1 MSEPH
6 SKEYYLAKAERIDPI
21 TSAFIGGEYVPAAT
35 GVTFDDISPIDG
47 RVIAKVV
54 SCGQEDA
61 DRAVN
66 VARKAFSDGIW
77 RDLSPSKR
85 GEILGRFADLIEE
98 NKEYLGLLETLDMG
112 KPISEAVN
120 GDIPGA
126 AKSIRWYGQAIDK
139 VYGEVAPVGGR
150 ALCTMTREPVGVV
163 AAIVPWNFPL
173 VMASWKIGPA
183 LAAGNSVILKP
194 AEQSPLSAIHL
205 GKLAKEAGIPD
216 GVFNVLPGL
225 GENVGQ
231 ALGLHN
237 DVDCIAF
244 TGSTQIGKLMM
255 KYAGESN
262 LKRVSVECGG
272 KSPLIVMA
280 DAPDLDAAAA
290 EAAWGVFYNQGQVCN
305 ASTRLLVEASIKDA
319 FVAKVAEVAKT
330 IKVGHPLDPN
340 STIGAI
346 VDENQF
352 KSVCSF
358 IEKGKSEGANVVLGG
373 RTLDTEKG
381 GFYLE
386 PTIFSDVK
394 NDMTIAQKE
403 IFGPVLSV
411 ISFETEEEAI
421 EIANDTIYGL
431 GAGVFTKDINRAMRM
446 SRALN
451 AGCVWVNTYDAG
463 DMSATFGGYKQSG
476 FGRDKSLHALDKYTE
491 IKNTWIATP

>member
-1 MSEPH
+1 
-6 SKEYYLAKAERIDPI
+6 
-21 TSAFIGGEYVPAAT
+21 
-35 GVTFDDISPIDG
+35 
-47 RVIAKVV
+47 
-54 SCGQEDA
+54 
-61 DRAVN
+61 
-66 VARKAFSDGIW
+66 
-77 RDLSPSKR
+77 
-85 GEILGRFADLIEE
+85 
-98 NKEYLGLLETLDMG
+98 
-112 KPISEAVN
+112 
-120 GDIPGA
+120 
-126 AKSIRWYGQAIDK
+126 
-139 VYGEVAPVGGR
+139 
-150 ALCTMTREPVGVV
+150 
-163 AAIVPWNFPL
+163 
-173 VMASWKIGPA
+173 
-183 LAAGNSVILKP
+183 
-194 AEQSPLSAIHL
+194 
-205 GKLAKEAGIPD
+205 
-216 GVFNVLPGL
+216 
-225 GENVGQ
+225 
-231 ALGLHN
+231 
-237 DVDCIAF
+237 
-244 TGSTQIGKLMM
+244 MM

-280 DAPDLDAAAA
+280 DALDLDAAAT

-330 IKVGHPLDPN
+330 IKVSHPLDPN
-340 STIGAI
+340 STIGAV
-346 VDENQF
+346 VDETQF
-352 KSVCSF
+352 KSVCGF

-373 RTLDTEKG
+373 GTLDTEKG

-386 PTIFSDVK
+386 PTIFSDVV

-476 FGRDKSLHALDKYTE
+476 FGRDKSLHALDKYSE